1 MGDTG
6 ARAQLDYLWAAAVA
20 ENDWA
25 FHNSTSKAVQ
35 AFVDAAVAFGKPY
48 NLPSPFRMSGA
59 LLQKLKVDTEELVK
73 PMKESWSTTGCTLSI
88 DGWTCLK
95 SRGLVCVIAHNDT
108 APVIVDIVDSKTSK
122 KTGEYLAG
130 LISNS
135 IETVGP
141 KNVVQVVMDNASNNK
156 RASDLLRADYPS
168 IFFTNCAA
176 HTLDLML
183 HDMGNIRAVK
193 RVLSQVHRV
202 VMMVK
207 GSASAVTLFEDL
219 FSKLSLVR
227 PGATRFGTQVIMLS
241 RFLEVKQALRSMVIS
256 EEWEGI
262 AVAQK
267 EEGKAVRK
275 LLLDDVFWECGTAVL
290 RLMTP
295 VYEVLRT
302 VDTRALVMGQVY
314 GLMLE
319 ATVKTNEAA
328 EAAATMLVKR
338 TSLLV
343 AKDKP
348 AFMAS
353 IKAIIAKRWDGQ
365 LHNALHALGW
375 LLNPRN
381 QYSGEVRTDAE
392 VRRGADEVFQARAVD
407 VAQRALLSVQLTQ
420 FHKGEGSLGSDEAR
434 WAATHLVACG
444 RLSDAEWWWMYGGDV
459 KALQELAVSLL
470 SQPVTSS
477 EVERYWSAIARVQ
490 RRDQNRLT
498 ARKMMDVTFVA
509 FSRRAR
515 AAFDLNAEVRA
526 KLYKDLSNGTLK
538 EGCIIPTAPTPE
550 KELGEEEEGDEPEKC
565 TIDWERFGNIGKRK
579 KRTGECSKRKRKG
592 KGKATVPCKG
602 KGKARAAV
610 AADEEEEAADSSGG
624 EEEEDVIRKEK
635 THKSVDPWDCSD
647 GSSGEEEVEEDDE
660 EEEDE

>member
-25 FHNSTSKAVQ
+25 FHNSTSKAGVRCAASEAEGRHRGACQ
-35 AFVDAAVAFGKPY
+35 ADERKLEHDRLHTLHRRLDVSEKPRTCVCHRTQRHGSRDRGY
-48 NLPSPFRMSGA
+48 CG
-59 LLQKLKVDTEELVK
+59 LQNIQE
-73 PMKESWSTTGCTLSI
+73 
-88 DGWTCLK
+88 DG
-95 SRGLVCVIAHNDT
+95 RVPRRAHQQLDRDGG
-108 APVIVDIVDSKTSK
+108 PQKRC
-122 KTGEYLAG
+122 
-130 LISNS
+130 
-135 IETVGP
+135 ET
-141 KNVVQVVMDNASNNK
+141 VVMDNASNNK

-168 IFFTNCAA
+168 IFFTNCVA

-183 HDMGNIRAVK
+183 HDMGNIRAMK

-328 EAAATMLVKR
+328 EAA
-338 TSLLV
+338 
-343 AKDKP
+343 
-348 AFMAS
+348 
-353 IKAIIAKRWDGQ
+353 
-365 LHNALHALGW
+365 
-375 LLNPRN
+375 
-381 QYSGEVRTDAE
+381 GERHI
-392 VRRGADEVFQARAVD
+392 
-407 VAQRALLSVQLTQ
+407 S
-420 FHKGEGSLGSDEAR
+420 H
-434 WAATHLVACG
+434 
-444 RLSDAEWWWMYGGDV
+444 
-459 KALQELAVSLL
+459 
-470 SQPVTSS
+470 
-477 EVERYWSAIARVQ
+477 
-490 RRDQNRLT
+490 
-498 ARKMMDVTFVA
+498 
-509 FSRRAR
+509 
-515 AAFDLNAEVRA
+515 
-526 KLYKDLSNGTLK
+526 
-538 EGCIIPTAPTPE
+538 
-550 KELGEEEEGDEPEKC
+550 
-565 TIDWERFGNIGKRK
+565 
-579 KRTGECSKRKRKG
+579 
-592 KGKATVPCKG
+592 
-602 KGKARAAV
+602 
-610 AADEEEEAADSSGG
+610 
-624 EEEEDVIRKEK
+624 
-635 THKSVDPWDCSD
+635 
-647 GSSGEEEVEEDDE
+647 
-660 EEEDE
+660 